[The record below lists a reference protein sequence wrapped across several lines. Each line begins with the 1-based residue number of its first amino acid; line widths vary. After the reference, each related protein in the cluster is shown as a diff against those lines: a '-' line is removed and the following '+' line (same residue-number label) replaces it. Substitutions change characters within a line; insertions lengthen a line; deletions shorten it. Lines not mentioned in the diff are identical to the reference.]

1 MASAGFMKVT
11 ADGVEIQGES
21 SVTSQERENTIE
33 VVEISHDVSSPVDSS
48 TSSRSGQREHRV
60 LRVTA
65 RVDKAVPLMY
75 KAWSNNEQC
84 EVLLRFFR
92 PDLSGSGQEMEFF
105 KISLTGAS
113 VAALK
118 LHWPNSLRPETA
130 AIPEQIEYAF
140 TYERIQWESMDGN
153 LSHEDQWF
161 ESA

>member
-1 MASAGFMKVT
+1 
-11 ADGVEIQGES
+11 
-21 SVTSQERENTIE
+21 
-33 VVEISHDVSSPVDSS
+33 
-48 TSSRSGQREHRV
+48 
-60 LRVTA
+60 
-65 RVDKAVPLMY
+65 
-75 KAWSNNEQC
+75 
-84 EVLLRFFR
+84 
-92 PDLSGSGQEMEFF
+92 MEFF